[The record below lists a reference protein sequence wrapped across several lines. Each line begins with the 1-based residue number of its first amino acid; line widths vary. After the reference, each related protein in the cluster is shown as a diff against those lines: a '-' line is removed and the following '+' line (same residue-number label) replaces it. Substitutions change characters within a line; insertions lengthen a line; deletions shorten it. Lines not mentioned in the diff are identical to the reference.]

1 MFPSA
6 HLKPLAIAKPH
17 RAQCTLLLAR
27 MHLLKMK
34 LATVDRGGKKG
45 KVKDKENIILLQYRS
60 LPLSGGNR
68 NLSKI
73 GSSENTERIPHV
85 LPHHPPPPQGKG

>member
-34 LATVDRGGKKG
+34 LATVDRGAKKG

-60 LPLSGGNR
+60 LPLSGGSNKHVPKVF
-68 NLSKI
+68 L
-73 GSSENTERIPHV
+73 RIARKSI
-85 LPHHPPPPQGKG
+85 LFEQKT